1 MKPIVLNPKT
11 EKKRALY
18 LQIYDQLKEQILQ
31 GEAAAG
37 EKLPS
42 LRILSKNLE
51 VSITTAE
58 LAYNQLLVEG
68 YITSRPQ
75 SGYYVAQITSIQHGD
90 KGKNGAYYFFWWKSP
105 NGRWNIKNHLRY
117 QYEGTIESSTETQ
130 ENHTAGIKE
139 ENRIRKK
146 LNNHW
151 LLDELSTVYEF
162 TPKTNI
168 GINYSLNFSDRK
180 PFTRMNYLCSCILIE
195 THTNIFFQLEI

>member
-75 SGYYVAQITSIQHGD
+75 SGYYVAQITSIQIGPS
-90 KGKNGAYYFFWWKSP
+90 AEKSP
-105 NGRWNIKNHLRY
+105 LLYDIRDYTL
-117 QYEGTIESSTETQ
+117 EGSPYLYDLSCFDF
-130 ENHTAGIKE
+130 GKW
-139 ENRIRKK
+139 KK
-146 LNNHW
+146 CAAKVFN
-151 LLDELSTVYEF
+151 E
-162 TPKTNI
+162 
-168 GINYSLNFSDRK
+168 
-180 PFTRMNYLCSCILIE
+180 
-195 THTNIFFQLEI
+195 